1 MRRVTAFFIAAAA
14 ALLLPGIAGGTEK
27 NEPREDQFYLGA
39 CFHFG
44 SSATGDVDANL
55 ALFEQAGLN
64 AGRDERAW
72 QFVEWKKGELRYFKN
87 GLIERMAAR
96 LHDRGGCFI
105 NILCYGH
112 SGYCD
117 GGRTPK
123 TPEAIEAFC
132 RYSEFVAGEIK
143 GVATFHQVWNEWD
156 AHPGTDTLESHREY
170 VKLLAAVAPRIRAV
184 DPDAKIMS
192 TSATMNYKLENLLKA
207 GALQYVDALSLHPYV
222 SWRGPGKD
230 TVEFWYELMERM
242 DQTIRKYNHGKSFPV
257 YITEIGW
264 PASMNEKGYTEAT
277 QAIYAAQLL
286 CSIRTFPFVKGLLW
300 YDFQN
305 DNSLPESHEANF
317 GLIRADTTPKPVY
330 YVFADLSDLV
340 RNGKF
345 VRRIDVG
352 DPKVWILHY
361 RLHDDDVY
369 AMWNYYPDRN
379 TEIVFRNTAPSPA
392 PVSVRHAGRPAV
404 TMQWGRRDW
413 LRKQPRKTNE
423 LAFTLRGMPLL
434 VQGDLSKV
442 LPAGVESIP
451 FPREL
456 PQVKQ
461 P

>member
-1 MRRVTAFFIAAAA
+1 MKRFAASLLAA
-14 ALLLPGIAGGTEK
+14 TALLLPGIAADNAVHSNPPE
-27 NEPREDQFYLGA
+27 EEFRLGA

-44 SSATGDVDANL
+44 SSATGDVAANL
-55 ALFEQAGLN
+55 ALFEQAGFN
-64 AGRDERAW
+64 IGRDERAW

-96 LHDRGGCFI
+96 LHDRGSCFI
-105 NILCYGH
+105 NLLCYGH
-112 SGYCD
+112 SGYCN
-117 GGRTPK
+117 GERAPK

-132 RYSEFVAGEIK
+132 RYAEFVASETK
-143 GVATFHQVWNEWD
+143 GLATFHQVWNEWD

-170 VKLLAAVAPRIRAV
+170 VKLLAAVAPRVRAV
-184 DPDAKIMS
+184 DPGAKIMS

-207 GALQYVDALSLHPYV
+207 GVLQHVDALALNPYV
-222 SWRGPGKD
+222 SWRGRGKD
-230 TVEFWYELMERM
+230 TVEFWYELMGKME
-242 DQTIRKYNHGKSFPV
+242 QTIRQYNHGEPFPV

-264 PASMNEKGYTEAT
+264 PAGMTEQGFTEAT
-277 QAIYAAQLL
+277 QAVYAAQLL

-305 DNSLPESHEANF
+305 DNSLPEDPEANL
-317 GLIRADTTPKPVY
+317 GLIRADTTPKPVF

-345 VRRIDVG
+345 VRRIDAG

-361 RLHDDDVY
+361 QLHGDDVY

-379 TEIVFRNTAPSPA
+379 TEIILRNNADSPS

-413 LRKQPRKTNE
+413 LRKQPRRENE

-434 VQGDLSKV
+434 VRGALSQV
-442 LPAGVESIP
+442 SLAGAESVR

-456 PQVKQ
+456 PQTKQ